1 MGKYRLGDI
10 ICMTRKSLSI
20 TQEQLSEG
28 ICSVETLSRVENG
41 KQNPSRDVYELLMER
56 MGRSR
61 DRSYSVMTVSD
72 FDIME
77 KINLLEDYINTYDYN
92 RAEEVVEEIKDLLMD
107 TNLNRQYLLRTE
119 TVIKYRL
126 KKIDAKEFLERL
138 EQAILITI
146 PLYGSI
152 SLSNWPFTLD
162 EAILI
167 LNISSAYAQNQDYQK
182 AIEILVDA
190 NIVMKQEYMEE
201 PRRINLQ
208 ANYYNNI
215 SKWYGIVGDY
225 EKAIEVAKEGI
236 EICKKHRLG
245 HVLPNLLYGIA
256 WNLEQLIDKGVISP
270 ERKNECIQYIKQAY
284 YIAAAMQQPFLE
296 QFFIDHIKSV
306 YDTALGEFM

>member
-20 TQEQLSEG
+20 TQQQLSEG

-61 DRSYSVMTVSD
+61 ERSYSVMTVSD

-77 KINLLEDYINTYDYN
+77 KISLLEDYINTYNYGS
-92 RAEEVVEEIKDLLMD
+92 AEEILEEIKDQLMD

-126 KKIDAKEFLERL
+126 KKIDAKEFLDRL

-146 PLYGSI
+146 PQYGNI
-152 SLSNWPFTLD
+152 SLSNWPFTID

-167 LNISSAYAQNQDYQK
+167 LNISSAYAQNQEYKK
-182 AIEILVDA
+182 AIEILEDA
-190 NIVMKQEYMEE
+190 NIVMKQKYMDET
-201 PRRINLQ
+201 RRINLQ
-208 ANYYNNI
+208 VNYYNNI
-215 SKWYGIVGDY
+215 SKWYGIIGEY

-236 EICKKHRLG
+236 EICRKHKLG
-245 HVLPNLLYGIA
+245 HVLPNLLYGLA
-256 WNLEQLIDKGVISP
+256 WNIEHLIEKGVISP
-270 ERKNECIQYIKQAY
+270 ERKNECIKYIKQAY

-296 QFFIDHIKSV
+296 QFLVEHIKSV
-306 YDTALGEFM
+306 YDTALDNFM